1 MFPAGIE
8 YVVPM
13 PGAPVAPGSGWMRR
27 TLPLWLL
34 EFADVRWASQNARST
49 GVLRSSI
56 GVKPS
61 DSNGFVL
68 SPVEM

>member
-1 MFPAGIE
+1 MLPAGME

-34 EFADVRWASQNARST
+34 ELADVRWAS
-49 GVLRSSI
+49 
-56 GVKPS
+56 
-61 DSNGFVL
+61 
-68 SPVEM
+68 